1 MKQVKVAITDET
13 KAYLDEQARAHDRN
27 FSEEVRARVEQSQ
40 VDDIFD
46 ATTKELAR
54 DIMQI
59 ARMTTLKLESGK
71 YARPAINWQND
82 ARLFEALKVSVECWL
97 TGLTNQLDLKSHT
110 STENVDP
117 VTLGRANAAAY
128 AHLKP
133 MLIKHRPMGR
143 ENIMLG
149 DKGDK
154 P

>member
-13 KAYLDEQARAHDRN
+13 KAFLDERARAHDRN
-27 FSEEVRARVEQSQ
+27 FSEEVRARLEQSQ

-46 ATTKELAR
+46 AATKELAR

-59 ARMTTLKLESGK
+59 ARMTTLRLETGK
-71 YARPAINWQND
+71 YASPAINWQND
-82 ARLFEALKVSVECWL
+82 ARLFEGLKVSVESWL
-97 TGLTNQLDLKSHT
+97 TGLAERLDLKSHT

-117 VTLGRANAAAY
+117 VTFGKAKADAY

-149 DKGDK
+149 DKGD
-154 P
+154 

>member
-46 ATTKELAR
+46 AATKELAR

-59 ARMTTLKLESGK
+59 ARMTTLRLESGK
-71 YARPAINWQND
+71 HARPAINWQND
-82 ARLFEALKVSVECWL
+82 SRLFESLKFAVESWL
-97 TGLTNQLDLKSHT
+97 AGLAEGLDLKSHT
-110 STENVDP
+110 SVNLDP
-117 VTLGRANAAAY
+117 ATFGRANAAAY

>member
-27 FSEEVRARVEQSQ
+27 FSEEVRARLEQSQ
-40 VDDIFD
+40 VDDMFD
-46 ATTKELAR
+46 AATKELAR

-59 ARMTTLKLESGK
+59 AWLTTLRRESGR
-71 YARPAINWQND
+71 YARPAVDWQHD
-82 ARLFEALKVSVECWL
+82 TRLFEALKVGVESWL
-97 TGLTNQLDLKSHT
+97 TGLADRLDLKSHT

-117 VTLGRANAAAY
+117 VTLGKSNAAAY